1 MFASNGPLSFWFL
14 NHDLQEHELKWQL
27 DELKQQGFRGVFIH
41 PRDGLLIPYMSER
54 WFEYVHVI
62 MEHCEKIGLQAWLYD
77 EDPYPSGTAG
87 GKVLFDHPE
96 YVSRSLMMRSEKVS
110 GGRVRFNFPAGR
122 LICVEGIE
130 INTADGGLT
139 RNRIDLTGHA
149 GLIRAD
155 WNPAY
160 LHHSTYYAPYH
171 DFGQAHWRS
180 STSGPIFRLDCD
192 LPEGEWLVC
201 AFVEQPYKGGR
212 WGSYADLLNPQ
223 AVQYFLKLTHEK
235 YAQQIGRY
243 FGKVIPGMFTDE
255 PKAYGDVPWTAGFPE
270 YFHSLFGYDLESR
283 LADLFVTIDSETA
296 QVRHDYRYALGKRF
310 KESYLVPI
318 RSWCEEQGIAS
329 TGHIS
334 PEEDPVHQ
342 TKAVPYLL
350 SMLKE
355 FHIPGTDL
363 IADRTGS
370 AQFPLLHLGPKLA
383 SSAARH
389 TGRKEVLAEAFGA
402 NSWAYGFKEMRR
414 ALDWLFVMGVTEIVT
429 HGQFYS
435 IDGSRK
441 KEAPPSLFYQS
452 SHWPYFSALSEYAAD
467 VSGRLKEGVHQCSL
481 LLYYPQASFSAYFP
495 DRQADIDH
503 LRHRFGELVHQLLS
517 YQWDFDIVDEETL
530 LQMKWSDGRL
540 CGETEGYEMLLL
552 PFCSYLESRV
562 ADCCLELTAAGF
574 PVWLV
579 GEEEPT
585 IVRSQG
591 DADAIAEA
599 AETETAETAET
610 AAGYETFWS
619 NKTTSASILEQL
631 ENKLTREIE
640 LLGMEAEGPL
650 SDVYI
655 HQRKLDNGSVRI
667 FAVNALD
674 KWKQGIVRQG
684 AGSGQSYAFALPPHG
699 SFMVDID
706 QCGEFLDQTGTGR
719 IADTSFGNRHE
730 QSSGFLLLADL
741 SHEWTVAPQDENV
754 LLLNHWHLWD
764 RDPRLERLPVTSAPA
779 IDLCERHG
787 TDASTPFWG
796 FARFYTRGKPRKTTL
811 VYEQS
816 AWEGRCTIRVNG
828 VEMSEAVPVRR
839 FDACNFEIEI
849 TPYLQEDSHGCLNW
863 IEVYFPDGGQMKE
876 PFRLYGDFHV
886 GLPHAAGFSPGQ
898 LDYGEMERHLHTLDS
913 WDQLGFPHYSGTF
926 TYEKRVEIPTEWLN
940 DESAAGI
947 YLVLDR
953 VDDVA
958 SLICN
963 GVQLGVRFEEPFVWN
978 VASVLQAG
986 TNLLSFDVA
995 NSPVNLLEG
1004 VCKRS
1009 GITGRV
1015 RMIKPVAD

>member
-1 MFASNGPLSFWFL
+1 MSANNGPLSFWFL

-27 DELKQQGFRGVFIH
+27 DELKRKGFRGVFIH

-54 WFEYVHVI
+54 WLEYVQVI
-62 MEHCEKIGLQAWLYD
+62 IEHCEKIGLQAWLYD

-96 YVSRSLMMRSEKVS
+96 YVSRSLTIHSEKVS
-110 GGRVRFNFPAGR
+110 GGRVRFDFPVGR

-130 INTADGGLT
+130 INTADGCLT
-139 RNRIDLTGHA
+139 RNRIDLTESA

-155 WNPAY
+155 WSPAY
-160 LHHSTYYAPYH
+160 LHHGTYYAPYH
-171 DFGQAHWRS
+171 DFGHAHWRS
-180 STSGPIFRLDCD
+180 SASGPIFRLDCD
-192 LPEGEWLVC
+192 LPVGKWLVC
-201 AFVEQPYKGGR
+201 AFVEQSYKGGR

-223 AVQYFLKLTHEK
+223 AVRYFLKLTHEK
-235 YAQQIGRY
+235 YAQQYSRY

-383 SSAARH
+383 SSAAHH

-402 NSWAYGFKEMRR
+402 NSWEYGFKEMRR

-435 IDGSRK
+435 IDGLRK

-452 SHWPYFSALSEYAAD
+452 SHWPYFAVLSEYIAGI
-467 VSGRLKEGVHQCSL
+467 SGKLKEGVHQCSL
-481 LLYYPQASFSAYFP
+481 LLFYPQACFSAYFP
-495 DRQADIDH
+495 DRHAEIDH

-517 YQWDFDIVDEETL
+517 HQWDFDIVDEETL
-530 LQMKWSDGRL
+530 LQMKWSGGRL
-540 CGETEGYEMLLL
+540 CGETEAYDMLLL
-552 PFCSYLESRV
+552 PYCTYLESRV
-562 ADCCLELTAAGF
+562 VACCRELAASGF

-579 GEEEPT
+579 GEEPA
-585 IVRSQG
+585 IIRSQG
-591 DADAIAEA
+591 DTDAAADN
-599 AETETAETAET
+599 
-610 AAGYETFWS
+610 AAGYGTFWS
-619 NKTTSASILEQL
+619 NQTTPESILEQL
-631 ENKLTREIE
+631 ESKLTRETE
-640 LLGMEAEGPL
+640 WLDREGERL
-650 SDVYI
+650 SGVYL
-655 HQRKLDNGSVRI
+655 HQRRLDNGTDRL
-667 FAVNALD
+667 FAVNAQD
-674 KWKQGIVRQG
+674 EWKQGVVKR
-684 AGSGQSYAFALPPHG
+684 GSDPGQSYAFTLPPHG

-706 QCGEFLDQTGTGR
+706 QSGGFLDQVGTER

-741 SHEWTVAPQDENV
+741 SNEWTVAPQDENV

-764 RDPRLERLPVTSAPA
+764 RDPILEHLPVTNAPA

-787 TDASTPFWG
+787 SDISTPFWG

-811 VYEQS
+811 VYERS

-828 VEMSEAVPVRR
+828 EEVPAPVPVRR
-839 FDACNFEIEI
+839 FDACNFEVEI
-849 TPYLQEDSHGCLNW
+849 TPYIQEDSHGCLNW

-886 GLPHAAGFSPGQ
+886 GFSHAAGFSPGE
-898 LDYGEMERHLHTLDS
+898 LDYDESSRQLHTLDS

-926 TYEKRVEIPTEWLN
+926 TYEKEIEIPTEWLN

-958 SLICN
+958 SLTCN
-963 GVQLGVRFEEPFVWN
+963 GVRLGVRFEEPYAWN
-978 VASVLQAG
+978 VASALQAG
-986 TNLLSFDVA
+986 TNLLSIDAA

-1015 RMIKPVAD
+1015 RMMKQLANIR